1 MLDRRARWAQLMSPP
16 TLRRLRE
23 TGIELQ
29 DLIDRQ
35 LSAGGADHRSVSAV
49 LDSQDPA
56 RALALMWLAPEFLW
70 S

>member
-23 TGIELQ
+23 RGVSLE

-35 LSAGGADHRSVSAV
+35 LRPDGADHQAVSAA

>member
-1 MLDRRARWAQLMSPP
+1 MSPP
-16 TLRRLRE
+16 TLRQLRE
-23 TGIELQ
+23 SGVSLK

-35 LSAGGADHRSVSAV
+35 LAPGGADHRAVSAA